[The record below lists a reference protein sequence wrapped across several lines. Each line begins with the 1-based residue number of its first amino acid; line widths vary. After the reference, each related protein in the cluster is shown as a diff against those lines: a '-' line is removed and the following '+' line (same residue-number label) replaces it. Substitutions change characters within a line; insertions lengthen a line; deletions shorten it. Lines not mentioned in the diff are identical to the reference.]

1 MVFEDLTNLRCYEIW
16 ADWEEGGIHKG
27 IFGVHGVV
35 LRFCSS
41 VFRLI

>member
-1 MVFEDLTNLRCYEIW
+1 MVYEDILNLGYHEIW
-16 ADWEEGGIHKG
+16 VDWEEGGIHKG
-27 IFGVHGVV
+27 IFGVYGVV

>member
-1 MVFEDLTNLRCYEIW
+1 MVFEDLTNLGCYAVW
-16 ADWEEGGIHKG
+16 MDWEEGGIHKG
-27 IFGVHGVV
+27 IFGVYGVV